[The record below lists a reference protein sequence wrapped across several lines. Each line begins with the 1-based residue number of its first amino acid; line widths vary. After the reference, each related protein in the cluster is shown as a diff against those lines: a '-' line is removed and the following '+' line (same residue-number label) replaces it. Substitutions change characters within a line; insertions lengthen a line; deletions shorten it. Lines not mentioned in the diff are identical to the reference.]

1 MRVEGRI
8 FRSGKYWAIEIPML
22 DIYSQGRTRSQAFE
36 MLQDAARLLADDDGF
51 ELEMY
56 AGAGERFEAAGKDP
70 AGFFAFVLRR
80 QRQARGL
87 SLRDVS
93 QRLGMKSR
101 NAYARYEQGRTVPT
115 IQKFTELLKAVN
127 PDVALV
133 VRAG

>member
-8 FRSGKYWAIEIPML
+8 VRSGKYWAVEIPML
-22 DIYSQGRTRSQAFE
+22 DIYTQGRTRKDAFA
-36 MLQDAARLLADDDGF
+36 MLQEAARLLADDDRF
-51 ELEMY
+51 ELQVF
-56 AGAGERFEAAGKDP
+56 AADGERFEAAGSDP
-70 AGFFAFVLRR
+70 AAFFALVLRR

-101 NAYARYEQGRTVPT
+101 NAYARYEQGRAVPT

-127 PDVALV
+127 PDVELV
-133 VRAG
+133 LKAG